1 MTMTTTPTTT
11 IRIVMRSRALMHRPL
26 TLLEVIF
33 SASLCIQLLM
43 DDTAPGPL
51 KRRRFTSPSLSPE
64 PKLEVKVLSVKDRNQ
79 DLDEFFEPPETI
91 SGKKYRNCKFCR

>member
-1 MTMTTTPTTT
+1 MTTTPTTT

-26 TLLEVIF
+26 TSLEVIF
-33 SASLCIQLLM
+33 SASCIQLLM
-43 DDTAPGPL
+43 DDMALGPL
-51 KRRRFTSPSLSPE
+51 KRCRFTSPSLSPE

-79 DLDEFFEPPETI
+79 DLDEFFEQPETI